1 MGVYWSVCV
10 FWFCRYILVCACF
23 PFSPVVFLPAQLP
36 SHCTPAPLPRLV
48 LVLGF
53 VLDYLGFPCLFSFPL
68 LLLLY
73 RAWICWGWQVFRF
86 AREYGGRGEGPNRGG
101 RSVYSLFLGVHWR
114 GGEMAGKTTA
124 HHELEVD

>member
-36 SHCTPAPLPRLV
+36 SHCTPAPPRTS
-48 LVLGF
+48 LGSW
-53 VLDYLGFPCLFSFPL
+53 VRLDGLGFPCLFSFPL

-73 RAWICWGWQVFRF
+73 QAWICWGLQVFRF
-86 AREYGGRGEGPNRGG
+86 AREYGGRDEGPNRGG
-101 RSVYSLFLGVHWR
+101 RSVYSLFLGEHWR
-114 GGEMAGKTTA
+114 GGRWRGRQQHTMSWKLTS
-124 HHELEVD
+124 